1 MSHDFSPTT
10 SLEGKKIVCEL
21 FEGRGLGGR
30 RREGCVKEESRSKV
44 HIYMYENL
52 IMKVNVV
59 CVHFKEK

>member
-10 SLEGKKIVCEL
+10 NLEGKKIVREL
-21 FEGRGLGGR
+21 FEGRGLGER
-30 RREGCVKEESRSKV
+30 RREGCVMEESMSKV
-44 HIYMYENL
+44 HIYMYGNL